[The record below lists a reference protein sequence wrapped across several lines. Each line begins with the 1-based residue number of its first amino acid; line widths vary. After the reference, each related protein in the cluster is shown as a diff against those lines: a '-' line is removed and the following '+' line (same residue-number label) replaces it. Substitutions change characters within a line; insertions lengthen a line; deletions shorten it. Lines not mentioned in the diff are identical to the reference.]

1 MPSERCVRAR
11 RLRATGDPLEF
22 VQTTDPL
29 RLTLFKSARIRA
41 PVYQD
46 AGTGDLLG
54 RRAIIW
60 AGAVFLAKPGR
71 AGDLVPGQPCAGSG
85 TALVGCNA

>member
-1 MPSERCVRAR
+1 MPSERCVGAR

-41 PVYQD
+41 AVYQD
-46 AGTGDLLG
+46 AEREIYWVGVRLLG
-54 RRAIIW
+54 QERFSQQSRGVREIW
-60 AGAVFLAKPGR
+60 CLDNPA
-71 AGDLVPGQPCAGSG
+71 LVPER
-85 TALVGCNA
+85 L

>member
-1 MPSERCVRAR
+1 VPSERCVGAR

-41 PVYQD
+41 AVYRD
-46 AGTGDLLG
+46 AGARDLLG

-60 AGAVFLAKPGR
+60 AGAVFVAKPER
-71 AGDLVPGQPCAGSG
+71 AGDLVP
-85 TALVGCNA
+85 